1 MLRGSSYR
9 EEIPEGTKK
18 LFELR
23 EIRVM
28 EVRVID
34 SFFFMRIY

>member
-23 EIRVM
+23 R
-28 EVRVID
+28 D
-34 SFFFMRIY
+34 SSYGGSSNREFFMRIY